1 MTTKVLTTERSPMR
15 KSFQFMPNGST
26 DDDDDD
32 ADDDD
37 DERQRRKGETAS

>member
-1 MTTKVLTTERSPMR
+1 MTGGTD
-15 KSFQFMPNGST
+15 

-37 DERQRRKGETAS
+37 EAEVKPLLDRWDNWMIAFTTNYRQLPVS